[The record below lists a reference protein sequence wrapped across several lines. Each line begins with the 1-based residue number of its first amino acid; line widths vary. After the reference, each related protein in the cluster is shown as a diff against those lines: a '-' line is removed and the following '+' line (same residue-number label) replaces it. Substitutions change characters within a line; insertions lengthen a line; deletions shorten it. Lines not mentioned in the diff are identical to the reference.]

1 MLETACSLLL
11 DCLNYLV
18 CALQRAHGLMLPT
31 GLLDCDEEDEPARAY
46 DFGTGFSVDA
56 AAARLSVEA
65 VTKLSNAEAKLH
77 SLCLR
82 LVNVKKM
89 GRSDCHLMLKERFA
103 DTAPWWSEYVHIT
116 KQKTNQNSA
125 FIRFRSTDAAAAALS
140 DIVSARCANPRG
152 EDGAPAIEC
161 YWPK

>member
-1 MLETACSLLL
+1 
-11 DCLNYLV
+11 
-18 CALQRAHGLMLPT
+18 MLPT
-31 GLLDCDEEDEPARAY
+31 GLLDCDEDELARACG
-46 DFGTGFSVDA
+46 FGAGFSMDGG

-89 GRSDCHLMLKERFA
+89 GRSDCHLVLKERFA
-103 DTAPWWSEYVHIT
+103 DAAPWWEDYVLIT

-125 FIRFRSTDAAAAALS
+125 FVRFRSTDAAAAALS
-140 DIVSARCANPRG
+140 DIVAARCANPRG